1 MARSK
6 HFSNTGPRP
15 RRRLRFNED
24 RQLNRKPN
32 TDVGDDSSAPG
43 TNRGGEEDNVA
54 AAGAGESSGVDAQPM
69 VELIQRKK
77 RRFRPGTAALREI
90 RKLQLTWKLLIPAAA
105 FIRIVK
111 DITFFYSKDVNRWSA
126 EALVAIQEKTFLL
139 RGLLKKV
146 KNKKAITRKEK
157 TFESE
162 IFIWHDGRQIII

>member
-126 EALVAIQEKTFLL
+126 EALVAIQE
-139 RGLLKKV
+139 
-146 KNKKAITRKEK
+146 AA
-157 TFESE
+157 ES
-162 IFIWHDGRQIII
+162 FF